1 MREHLDRVFKADQCA
16 KYVDDIGIGA
26 NDADQLIT
34 NFRATFECIKEAGL
48 KLTMQ
53 KCHFST
59 TEIDFLGR
67 MVTPEGVKET
77 PKRKESLISWKNN
90 KSPEVQEGIATLC
103 WFP

>member
-1 MREHLDRVFKADQCA
+1 MHQRSWTKTDNA
-16 KYVDDIGIGA
+16 KV
-26 NDADQLIT
+26 
-34 NFRATFECIKEAGL
+34 
-48 KLTMQ
+48 
-53 KCHFST
+53 HFST

-90 KSPEVQEGIATLC
+90 KSPEVQEGIATLF